1 MKESTHVFGPHRHL
15 LGTITAPASAAS
27 ASGAA
32 STSATASTANDAVGC
47 LLMSAGVVHRTGPHR
62 INVKLARA
70 LAEQGVPSLRVDLAA
85 VGDSRTPP
93 TDTAYDKQAVIDLR
107 AGIDLLASTAGVRSV
122 IMVGL
127 CSGAVYSLRTALV
140 DERVS
145 GLFLIDGYAFPTAR
159 SHRERYL
166 QKARTLTP
174 GALGRSLR
182 NRLQRSPEPPAPTSA
197 PDYGLSHP
205 PLADYARD
213 LRSLLARGVS
223 IRQLY
228 TGSILQFYNY
238 QNQFVEAFADYP
250 DLQAIPTEYQPAI
263 DHTMTSLE
271 AQQALLDR
279 VLGWHYD
286 MRRATG
292 ASQATR

>member
-1 MKESTHVFGPHRHL
+1 MKESTHLFGSHRHL
-15 LGTITAPASAAS
+15 LGTITMP
-27 ASGAA
+27 
-32 STSATASTANDAVGC
+32 ATAAAGGPGC
-47 LLMSAGVVHRTGPHR
+47 ILMSAGVVHRTGPHR
-62 INVKLARA
+62 INVKIARA
-70 LAEQGVPSLRVDLAA
+70 LAERGVPSLRIDLAA

-107 AGIDLLASTAGVRSV
+107 AGIDLLNTTAETSSV

-127 CSGAVYSLRTALV
+127 CSGAVYSLRTALI
-140 DERVS
+140 DPRVS

-166 QKARTLTP
+166 QRARTLTP
-174 GALGRSLR
+174 GVLGRSLR
-182 NRLQRSPEPPAPTSA
+182 NRLQRGADAPAPTSA

-205 PLADYARD
+205 PLADYAQD
-213 LRSLLARGVS
+213 LRSLLARGVA
-223 IRQLY
+223 IHQLY

-238 QNQFVEAFADYP
+238 QNQYVEAFADYP

-279 VLGWHYD
+279 VLGWQ
-286 MRRATG
+286 AG
-292 ASQATR
+292 IASSTPHAHAAN